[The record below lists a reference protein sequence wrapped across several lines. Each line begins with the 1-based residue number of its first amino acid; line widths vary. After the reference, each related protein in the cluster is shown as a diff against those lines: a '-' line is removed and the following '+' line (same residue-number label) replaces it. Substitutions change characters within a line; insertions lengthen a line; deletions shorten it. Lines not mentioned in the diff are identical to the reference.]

1 MDRVWRPKPT
11 AMIWVS
17 VSYAVWSI
25 SARACAVSSRSTRIF
40 VPTLPHSSSIHSN
53 SSRTLSWRSSADS
66 FACVSP
72 FSFLSTPPARYSIYH
87 SSRLFIHVHFCCK
100 VGQEFLKT
108 WDRIK
113 ESMAFAKEKLDIAYI
128 WAKNMV
134 RFIGPSVV
142 LLWPVYYIIRY
153 RWTKFLRYPLSYQFN
168 SLLIG
173 KKNRWGSLSFDNY
186 FIPDQDARRE
196 VMLTKKA
203 DLPTELI
210 LFPLMEHERKKYNV
224 VPSWMPNKKDLGA
237 FFWQALFMVDLVLIF
252 AILLADFMYTT
263 FIHTSYSSVIAFF
276 ETYDVIINQHL
287 DMNLLNIL
295 WCIGSNIRHTTGPE
309 PKRSASDHRDASDA
323 VG

>member
-173 KKNRWGSLSFDNY
+173 KKTGGEVYRLTTISYRIRTHGAKWCWQKRLICQLSWSFSHWWNTRGRNTTWS
-186 FIPDQDARRE
+186 RRGCPIKKISAHSSGRHFSWWTWSSFSPFFL
-196 VMLTKKA
+196 LT
-203 DLPTELI
+203 LCT
-210 LFPLMEHERKKYNV
+210 PLSSTR
-224 VPSWMPNKKDLGA
+224 LT
-237 FFWQALFMVDLVLIF
+237 ALLS
-252 AILLADFMYTT
+252 
-263 FIHTSYSSVIAFF
+263 HSSKL
-276 ETYDVIINQHL
+276 T
-287 DMNLLNIL
+287 M
-295 WCIGSNIRHTTGPE
+295 
-309 PKRSASDHRDASDA
+309 
-323 VG
+323 